1 MTSRLS
7 LSSSPPPPLHAQGD
21 RRPPYRRRTVQST
34 TIKGSRQGRRRRGW
48 ALSQADVSPPCLLCV
63 ARVQYSCRALFC
75 CFFSVGSA
83 ACYCHSHRVRKLS
96 FFFFPSQLV
105 LPPAAVPDLVGQG
118 ERGGCLAHG
127 WTARRSHGES
137 RRCGCAVAA
146 AAATATAAAVA
157 RCGLGGP
164 AGTRRRAGRV
174 AAGGG
179 GTRPP
184 WGHLSRSGHPTRAY
198 PPPPSTI
205 TAAAHRRRPPSCVTC
220 TITGGRTQWSAS
232 SPQRRWLLLFSV
244 VVRLCSP
251 PPTPS

>member
-1 MTSRLS
+1 MGTEPGRRFAPMLALRGACTVLMQGPLLLFFFCWFRRLLLP
-7 LSSSPPPPLHAQGD
+7 LSSSAEA
-21 RRPPYRRRTVQST
+21 
-34 TIKGSRQGRRRRGW
+34 I
-48 ALSQADVSPPCLLCV
+48 
-63 ARVQYSCRALFC
+63 
-75 CFFSVGSA
+75 
-83 ACYCHSHRVRKLS
+83 

-244 VVRLCSP
+244 VVRLRKS
-251 PPTPS
+251 